1 MDGMKDVVALMTKE
15 VRMVDGCQVF
25 FSNCLSLS
33 FFQNGLLLSSLVASV
48 SSFASSSSLLSLSQM
63 NPSVIQFLGRFG
75 MKEEEAEREFAYLQS
90 HPPLL
95 EYYYSFIRSLTGAAM
110 ASQCVFS
117 ELVKD
122 GREGSS
128 SAENI
133 GGLFSLLLQSSSLP
147 GANMIGALCQF
158 LGKKIGDI
166 DRKKSIERL
175 SKTFPS
181 SSSLSCIEILGR
193 QITLMQE
200 EEISSLSL
208 SSSSA
213 SASDKKFSDSSLKKK
228 MTSTLKWLNN
238 GGIQRNE
245 IESYAEEQVACLLE
259 KIMSSDPSLSL
270 ENSSSS
276 SVDVIERLIE
286 WTIER
291 SFKAWKK
298 SYVLP
303 SVLPVVA
310 AGAFSSPLSSTPPIP
325 PMTLPVSPVLLSSAN
340 DVTEEL
346 AKMKAELQ
354 ASRDKL
360 SQLELSS
367 TQLNQKVQTLET
379 SSKKNNKTVPS
390 PSPSGGNG
398 PMLTLSKPDVL
409 DTEAADGTTRY
420 QQLTQEM
427 DRLKLHIVSVE
438 KGLIQQ
444 ESYLTEKFEEIDSR
458 FVSLEKMNESL
469 R

>member
-1 MDGMKDVVALMTKE
+1 
-15 VRMVDGCQVF
+15 
-25 FSNCLSLS
+25 
-33 FFQNGLLLSSLVASV
+33 
-48 SSFASSSSLLSLSQM
+48 M

-90 HPPLL
+90 QPPLL
-95 EYYYSFIRSLTGAAM
+95 EYYYIFIRSLTGAAI

-117 ELVKD
+117 QLVQD
-122 GREGSS
+122 GREGEST
-128 SAENI
+128 AEYI
-133 GGLFSLLLQSSSLP
+133 SKAFSVILSSSSLP
-147 GANMIGALCQF
+147 GANMIGALSEY

-200 EEISSLSL
+200 EEITSL
-208 SSSSA
+208 SSSST
-213 SASDKKFSDSSLKKK
+213 SACGKKFFGPSLKKK
-228 MTSTLKWLNN
+228 MVSTWKWFNN

-245 IESYAEEQVACLLE
+245 IESYAEEEVAGLLE
-259 KIMSSDPSLSL
+259 KIMSNDPSLSL

-276 SVDVIERLIE
+276 VDVMERLIG
-286 WTIER
+286 WTTER
-291 SFKAWKK
+291 SCKAWKK

-303 SVLPVVA
+303 SLLSAVA
-310 AGAFSSPLSSTPPIP
+310 AGSFSLPSSSTPPIP
-325 PMTLPVSPVLLSSAN
+325 AMTLPVSPTLLSSAN

-360 SQLELSS
+360 SQL
-367 TQLNQKVQTLET
+367 NQKVQTLET
-379 SSKKNNKTVPS
+379 SSKKSNKSVPSPS

-409 DTEAADGTTRY
+409 DTEVADGTTRY
-420 QQLTQEM
+420 QQLTQKIE
-427 DRLKLHIVSVE
+427 RLECHIVSVE
-438 KGLIQQ
+438 NGLIQQ
-444 ESYLTEKFEEIDSR
+444 ESYLTEKFEEIDSI

-469 R
+469 RFCI